1 MLPARKSIMIYDSIL
16 LTYYH
21 NRLCYFRGIGHE
33 QSRSNQSQII
43 GRGSTDFFEERSP
56 LVVKTN
62 NTSSDLSNMDVCITC
77 TMSVMAEYIIRNV
90 RCSLVSFQVAR
101 YRWFQCVKYHIS

>member
-21 NRLCYFRGIGHE
+21 NRLCYFRGIGYE

-43 GRGSTDFFEERSP
+43 RRGSTDFFAERSP
-56 LVVKTN
+56 L
-62 NTSSDLSNMDVCITC
+62 
-77 TMSVMAEYIIRNV
+77 
-90 RCSLVSFQVAR
+90 
-101 YRWFQCVKYHIS
+101 

>member
-21 NRLCYFRGIGHE
+21 NRLRYFRGIGYE

-43 GRGSTDFFEERSP
+43 GRGSTDFFAERSP
-56 LVVKTN
+56 L
-62 NTSSDLSNMDVCITC
+62 
-77 TMSVMAEYIIRNV
+77 
-90 RCSLVSFQVAR
+90 
-101 YRWFQCVKYHIS
+101 